1 MKRERRIL
9 RGQGVGR
16 VGCATRF
23 AVTSLPLLPCRPRR
37 WAGGSRAD
45 PMALLLRQLVGREL
59 RVLVGRTH
67 LSGKLVT
74 AAPAVL
80 VTAEGRVA
88 VVRAEAIASVEY

>member
-1 MKRERRIL
+1 
-9 RGQGVGR
+9 
-16 VGCATRF
+16 
-23 AVTSLPLLPCRPRR
+23 
-37 WAGGSRAD
+37 
-45 PMALLLRQLVGREL
+45 MALLLRQLVGREL